1 MTKRKT
7 MVRVIAITT
16 AEAFDLVHEAL
27 GDAAAFVEC
36 IDIRRLRREYGPA
49 VAGEVLRQLVS
60 GRLQHHARAASRRT
74 R

>member
-1 MTKRKT
+1 

-27 GDAAAFVEC
+27 GDATAFVEC
-36 IDIRRLRREYGPA
+36 IDIRRLHREYGPA
-49 VAGEVLRQLVS
+49 VAGEVLRQLVG